1 MNIKE
6 LFDKAENGTL
16 NYTQF
21 QEAVKANK
29 AKIVDLSDGGYVS
42 KQKYDDDLSAKDSQ
56 IATLNEGVS
65 TRDINLAELQKKLE
79 EAGTDAEKL
88 STLSTELSTLK
99 DKYNSEVENYKNQ
112 LSKQAYEF
120 AVREFAGTQKF
131 SSNAAKRD
139 FVNSLIAENLKLND
153 KNEIMGA
160 SDFVKMY
167 TENNADAFLQEKQ
180 TETAPTTPTFVQPTG
195 SENTTPNGSPFNFN
209 FTGVRP
215 HKNE

>member
-16 NYTQF
+16 TYEQF
-21 QEAVKANK
+21 QAAAKANK

-42 KQKYDDDLSAKDSQ
+42 KQKYDDDLSARDNQ
-56 IATLNEGVS
+56 ITTLNEGVS
-65 TRDINLAELQKKLE
+65 TRDASLADLQ
-79 EAGTDAEKL
+79 EKL
-88 STLSTELSTLK
+88 KAAGNDTEKLNTLSTELSALK
-99 DKYNSEVENYKNQ
+99 DKYSNEVENYKNQ

-139 FVNSLIAENLKLND
+139 FINSLIAENLKLND

-160 SDFVKMY
+160 GDFVKMY
-167 TENNADAFLQEKQ
+167 TESNADAFLQEKP
-180 TETAPTTPTFVQPTG
+180 TETAPTTPTFVQSTG
-195 SENTTPNGSPFNFN
+195 SDNPAPNGSPFNFN
-209 FTGVRP
+209 FVGVRP
-215 HKNE
+215 HKKE